1 MVESP
6 FEGFL
11 STPEMLGVFGQTAI
25 VQDMLDFEA
34 ALARGQAAEG
44 IIPDG
49 AASEIGRHCRA
60 ELLDPAAIVAASGR
74 AGSLAIPLVKQLT
87 ARVAAHDAEAA
98 RYVHWGS
105 TSQDVVDTAMVLA
118 TRRAL
123 ALVDRDLCSLV
134 DHLFALEAT
143 HGAAPVLA
151 RTLMQ
156 PAQVI
161 SFGFKLAAWT
171 APLVRARARIQDAA
185 HAALQLQLGG
195 AVGTLA
201 VMGEGGAAVRARV
214 AADLGLRV
222 PQATWHTQRDEWLAL
237 AVQIG
242 ILCGS
247 LGKIGRDLAL
257 MAQGEIGELSEPS
270 GGGRG
275 GSSAMPHKRN
285 PVAALVV
292 LAAAERVPHRVAALL
307 GAMAQEHERGL
318 GNWQAELAEWAGL
331 FLSAH
336 GALKAL
342 AEAGAGLE
350 VDAAQMR
357 ANIDRLHGLV
367 YAEALSM
374 RLARTLGKAKAHHC
388 VEGWSQT
395 VVRERRPLRDVA
407 ADALRADPSLD
418 PTLGLPELDAVFD
431 ADAAAQPALRAAAQQ
446 MQALRATWAELDR
459 RHPDTAAGKD
469 RRDDAR

>member
-1 MVESP
+1 
-6 FEGFL
+6 
-11 STPEMLGVFGQTAI
+11 
-25 VQDMLDFEA
+25 
-34 ALARGQAAEG
+34 
-44 IIPDG
+44 
-49 AASEIGRHCRA
+49 
-60 ELLDPAAIVAASGR
+60 
-74 AGSLAIPLVKQLT
+74 
-87 ARVAAHDAEAA
+87 
-98 RYVHWGS
+98 
-105 TSQDVVDTAMVLA
+105 
-118 TRRAL
+118 
-123 ALVDRDLCSLV
+123 
-134 DHLFALEAT
+134 
-143 HGAAPVLA
+143 
-151 RTLMQ
+151 
-156 PAQVI
+156 
-161 SFGFKLAAWT
+161 
-171 APLVRARARIQDAA
+171 
-185 HAALQLQLGG
+185 
-195 AVGTLA
+195 
-201 VMGEGGAAVRARV
+201 
-214 AADLGLRV
+214 
-222 PQATWHTQRDEWLAL
+222 
-237 AVQIG
+237 
-242 ILCGS
+242 
-247 LGKIGRDLAL
+247 
-257 MAQGEIGELSEPS
+257 
-270 GGGRG
+270 
-275 GSSAMPHKRN
+275 MPHKRN

-374 RLARTLGKAKAHHC
+374 RLARTLGKARAHHC